1 MAVPG
6 GSGKWTGSSG
16 AADPTGPAH
25 AGSVRAGSSADVS
38 GAEASSPPP
47 HAEASATRRT
57 AAVPP
62 IAARMTLH
70 LRKRLAL
77 VAVLPLVLLGASCS
91 GGGPSGEVR
100 FLVFGEPAELK
111 AFRSVV
117 AEFRKVEPEIAVT
130 LVEASDRDD
139 LIARL
144 STSFA
149 GGRPPDL
156 FLINYRFYG
165 QFAARGVL
173 EPIQQRL
180 DGSDAFDE
188 DEFYDQALDAFRL
201 DGELVCLP
209 QNISSLVVYYNRDLF
224 QEAGV
229 AEPVGGWTWDDMVE
243 KAIELT
249 RDENGDGNVDRYG
262 LGVEPTLIRIAP
274 FVWSNGGELVDD
286 EERPTRF
293 ALDTPEADAALRA
306 FFDLRQLHLVVPTEE
321 EIESEDDETR
331 FLNGR
336 TAMVLSSR
344 RATPTFRT
352 ITDFDWDVAPL
363 PRHKQQA
370 GILHSDAYCMTRA
383 SKEKDAA
390 WRFMEF
396 ALGPEG
402 QRITARSGRTV
413 PSLIEVS
420 RSEAFLDPTAKPAS
434 SRVFLDTIPFIRRV
448 PSISTWPEIED
459 ASEGILE
466 GGLYESVPS
475 DEVTRQLNTRTRE
488 MFERAER

>member
-1 MAVPG
+1 M
-6 GSGKWTGSSG
+6 
-16 AADPTGPAH
+16 
-25 AGSVRAGSSADVS
+25 
-38 GAEASSPPP
+38 
-47 HAEASATRRT
+47 
-57 AAVPP
+57 
-62 IAARMTLH
+62 L
-70 LRKRLAL
+70 
-77 VAVLPLVLLGASCS
+77 AVLAATGCA
-91 GGGPSGEVR
+91 GGGGASGEVR
-100 FLVFGEPAELK
+100 FLVFGEPAELQ

-117 AEFRKVEPEIAVT
+117 QEFHEIEPEIRVT

-149 GGRPPDL
+149 GGQPPDL

-173 EPIQQRL
+173 EPIKSRL
-180 DGSDAFDE
+180 ADSDAFDE
-188 DEFYDQALDAFRL
+188 EDFYPQALDAFRL

-224 QEAGV
+224 RAAGV
-229 AEPVGGWTWDDMVE
+229 SEPKAGWTWKDMVG
-243 KAIELT
+243 KAIALT
-249 RDENGDGNVDRYG
+249 RDEDGDGNVDQYG

-274 FVWSNGGELVDD
+274 FVWSSGGELVDD
-286 EERPTRF
+286 LEQPTRF
-293 ALDTPEADAALRA
+293 TFDTPEADEALRE
-306 FFDLRQLHLVVPTEE
+306 FFDLRALHIVVPTEE

-336 TAMVLSSR
+336 SAMVLSSR

-363 PRHKQQA
+363 PRHDEPA
-370 GILHSDAYCMTRA
+370 GILHSDAYCLTTA
-383 SKEKDAA
+383 SKSKDAA

-420 RSEAFLDPTAKPAS
+420 RSEAFLDPKAKPAS
-434 SRVFLDTIPFIRRV
+434 SRVFLDTIRHIRRV

-459 ASEGILE
+459 AAEPILE
-466 GGLYESVPS
+466 GGLYENVPS
-475 DEVTRQLNTRTRE
+475 DEVTRQLNARTRG
-488 MFERAER
+488 MFARAER

>member
-1 MAVPG
+1 MM
-6 GSGKWTGSSG
+6 
-16 AADPTGPAH
+16 
-25 AGSVRAGSSADVS
+25 
-38 GAEASSPPP
+38 
-47 HAEASATRRT
+47 
-57 AAVPP
+57 AAVA
-62 IAARMTLH
+62 IAARI
-70 LRKRLAL
+70 RRNLAALLL
-77 VAVLPLVLLGASCS
+77 VTVVVASTATACAGGEAS
-91 GGGPSGEVR
+91 GTVR
-100 FLVFGEPAELK
+100 FLVFGEPAELQ

-117 AEFRKVEPEIAVT
+117 REFRQVEPDVT
-130 LVEASDRDD
+130 VKLVEASDRDD

-149 GGRPPDL
+149 GGQPPDL

-165 QFAARGVL
+165 QFASREVL
-173 EPIQQRL
+173 EPIQSRL

-188 DEFYDQALDAFRL
+188 DDFYEEALDAFRR

-224 QEAGV
+224 REAGV
-229 AEPVGGWTWDDMVE
+229 REPEAGWTWNDMVE
-243 KAIELT
+243 KAIALT

-262 LGVEPTLIRIAP
+262 LGAEPSLIRIAP

-286 EERPTRF
+286 LERPTRF
-293 ALDTPEADAALRA
+293 TLDTPAAQEALQA
-306 FFDLRQLHLVVPTEE
+306 FFDLRALHIVVPTEE
-321 EIESEDDETR
+321 EIESEEDETR

-352 ITDFDWDVAPL
+352 ITAFDWDVAPL
-363 PRHKQQA
+363 PRHRKPA
-370 GILHSDAYCMTRA
+370 GILHSDAYCMTA
-383 SKEKDAA
+383 SSKEKDAA

-413 PSLIEVS
+413 PSLIDVS
-420 RSEAFLDPTAKPAS
+420 RSEAFLDPDAKPAS
-434 SRVFLDTIPFIRRV
+434 SRVFLETIPHIRRV

-466 GGLYESVPS
+466 GGLYENVPS
-475 DEVTRQLNTRTRE
+475 AEVVRHLNARTSGI
-488 MFERAER
+488 FARAER